1 MNKLVVREL
10 IQNDLNIKN
19 LERELSTILTNEEK
33 IKEIK
38 NDYAALKKLLSEGG
52 NASANAAKSI
62 YILLAK
68 EWIA

>member
-1 MNKLVVREL
+1 MNYLPFL
-10 IQNDLNIKN
+10 LD
-19 LERELSTILTNEEK
+19 EEK

-52 NASANAAKSI
+52 DASANAAKSI

>member
-1 MNKLVVREL
+1 MNLHV
-10 IQNDLNIKN
+10 KN
-19 LERELSTILTNEEK
+19 LECELFTILTNEEK

-38 NDYAALKKLLSEGG
+38 NDYATLKKLLSEGG